1 MSPSAVDLAYLELP
15 RTHDTTRS
23 TPDVEDDLAVRMLGL
38 GATWWPNWVTYS
50 RHKARIDD
58 DVIYDFHFPPKTYVG
73 YPSTG
78 GVWVMQFSPDQ
89 NWFDSLGQYGKQR
102 MWPEMPLDF
111 HVRMGMVLSMD
122 EKCEA
127 IRDFGGV
134 FWEKVAECGLVAK
147 DLDEGREKWRG
158 FEGHLRS
165 FLVAYPSRGG
175 LVLMHPSPLDLQ
187 HLDLPRT
194 HDTPRSSLPAVE
206 DGLAD
211 RMLRLGAHWWP
222 SWTLYAQHAD
232 RLSSGTVYDFH
243 FPPDVYVGYPSS
255 GGVWVVRF
263 SPDRGNLGKHARTS
277 LPQRPEAWNRVMRHV
292 LTMDERCEALKG
304 FGARFYEDIDMCE
317 DICKTVREGVEEFVR
332 FEALLGRIEDREYQE
347 RWFTAF
353 HVGGRAVEVRDA
365 VEDKRNRGWGCVLL

>member
-1 MSPSAVDLAYLELP
+1 MPHEPINVANLIDLDVDPSLEWNPAYVPPILPKRSSFFSSGSGYLVTHPSTGGIVMMSPSAVDLAYLELP

-102 MWPEMPLDF
+102 TWPEMPLDF
-111 HVRMGMVLSMD
+111 HVRMGMVLNNHTPTNTSPD
-122 EKCEA
+122 
-127 IRDFGGV
+127 D
-134 FWEKVAECGLVAK
+134 GLEICAC
-147 DLDEGREKWRG
+147 DPPFSPLYTPPRPP
-158 FEGHLRS
+158 LRS
-165 FLVAYPSRGG
+165 NIFPGPGFLVAYPSRGG
-175 LVLMHPSPLDLQ
+175 LVLMHPSPLNLQ

-243 FPPDVYVGYPSS
+243 FPPDVGQ
-255 GGVWVVRF
+255 R
-263 SPDRGNLGKHARTS
+263 RGIG
-277 LPQRPEAWNRVMRHV
+277 
-292 LTMDERCEALKG
+292 
-304 FGARFYEDIDMCE
+304 
-317 DICKTVREGVEEFVR
+317 
-332 FEALLGRIEDREYQE
+332 
-347 RWFTAF
+347 
-353 HVGGRAVEVRDA
+353 
-365 VEDKRNRGWGCVLL
+365 